1 MRRRIDYHLDVTLRK
16 AEDIVKLEA
25 EVKEKEKQIARLS
38 ADVYRFS
45 QYASRNLRLMDE
57 LRLARDLLEEA
68 GLDTSFITSVS
79 PSRKR
84 KRRK

>member
-1 MRRRIDYHLDVTLRK
+1 MKRRIDYHLDITYRK
-16 AEDIVKLEA
+16 AEDVAKLEA

-38 ADVYRFS
+38 TDIYRFS
-45 QYASRNLRLMDE
+45 QYAAKNLRLMDE
-57 LRLARDLLEEA
+57 LRYARDLLEEA

-84 KRRK
+84 KRK

>member
-1 MRRRIDYHLDVTLRK
+1 MKRRIDYHLDITYRK
-16 AEDIVKLEA
+16 AEDVAKLEA

-38 ADVYRFS
+38 ADIYRFS
-45 QYASRNLRLMDE
+45 QYAAKNLRLMDE
-57 LRLARDLLEEA
+57 LRYARDLLEEA

-84 KRRK
+84 KRK